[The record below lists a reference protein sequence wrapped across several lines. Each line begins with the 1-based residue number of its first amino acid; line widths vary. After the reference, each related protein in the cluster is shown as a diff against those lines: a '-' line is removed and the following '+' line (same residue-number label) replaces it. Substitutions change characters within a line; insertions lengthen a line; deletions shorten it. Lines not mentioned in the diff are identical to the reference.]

1 MSYISQ
7 MQVYIDRIKNIE
19 IKLKQVLQKMNFLK
33 EENRTLLEQNVKLK
47 EAYNNQINRVARES
61 EVKPSIDSLKIESDS
76 HNALQ
81 EIKREIEKHIV
92 EIDDCIAL
100 IKA

>member
-19 IKLKQVLQKMNFLK
+19 SKLKQVLQKMNFLK